1 MNLHS
6 KTVIFVLSFLFPRF
20 WFQMRHKA
28 EIWQFWNASSFFTFV
43 VFCHCPENLFNVYYT
58 WHSCSWFHNW
68 LCWQRLALRGLIQ
81 IMLSIFLDFTS
92 LSFQVCEDLLYYRM
106 SQKNQWYFFWPF
118 FWLFLTFWWSYHTK
132 NTRLNIILCSNH
144 HFKSIRIDLKGFEK
158 LAIWPKTPDLGG
170 YDPSPND
177 SLFWNY
183 KNPFD
188 QFEMITLSIILIAK
202 AGGTQLFEGADLI
215 GGNTRNLA

>member
-1 MNLHS
+1 MTVLECKFIFYFCS
-6 KTVIFVLSFLFPRF
+6 ILSLPRKSLQCVLYMTLLLLIPQLIVLTKTSSARFDTNNVVNIFGFHF
-20 WFQMRHKA
+20 
-28 EIWQFWNASSFFTFV
+28 SFF
-43 VFCHCPENLFNVYYT
+43 
-58 WHSCSWFHNW
+58 SG
-68 LCWQRLALRGLIQ
+68 LRRPLVLQDVPKKIND
-81 IMLSIFLDFTS
+81 I
-92 LSFQVCEDLLYYRM
+92 
-106 SQKNQWYFFWPF
+106 FFWPF

-215 GGNTRNLA
+215 GGHTRNLA